1 MKRVKGLISS
11 LKKRYI
17 TIPMLILLLVPT
29 ALSLIMGAEFIH
41 LPFQKVPTVIVNHD
55 HSKTVQSLI
64 QMISENR
71 TFDVIACTDK
81 EDELREAFYYNKA
94 LAGIVIPEHFSE
106 DLLNGREAKIM
117 IFNDGALS
125 TVSSGMRGTIAETLG
140 TIKSGYIM
148 KLAEGKGIAPQAAMN
163 LVAPMGYVTKAISNP
178 SKNVA
183 YMMMEGILLTIVQ
196 IGAGSVGAC
205 VCERRSFGRLMKKA
219 GFITGIACI
228 SALGCMV
235 TQTWCFGFPY
245 KSSPWAGILMTVFTC
260 FGITLFGILQNMGT
274 GGNCEEAVQKCGI
287 ISFTMLLAGYTF
299 PVISMPW
306 PCRYITWFMPNTHYI
321 MPLRDMALVGRSF
334 MSEAH
339 HVVWLMGFC
348 LIMTVAVARKFK
360 SVTGDRRTA
369 LPGTVGTAGVNTALP
384 VTGEAAGVNLALTVT
399 EEAAGMN
406 PAEGEVAGI

>member
-1 MKRVKGLISS
+1 MKQAGSLASS
-11 LKKRYI
+11 VKKRYI
-17 TIPMLILLLVPT
+17 TIPMLILLLAPT
-29 ALSLIMGAEFIH
+29 ILSLLMGAEFIH

-55 HSKTVQSLI
+55 HSETVQSLI
-64 QMISENR
+64 QMISDNR
-71 TFDVIACTDK
+71 TFDVIACTGE
-81 EDELREAFYYNKA
+81 EDDLKEAFYYNKA

-125 TVSSGMRGTIAETLG
+125 TVASGMRGTIAEALG
-140 TIKSGYIM
+140 TVKSGYM
-148 KLAEGKGIAPQAAMN
+148 LKLAEGRGIPPQAAMN
-163 LVAPMGYVTKAISNP
+163 LIAPMGYVTKAISNP

-196 IGAGSVGAC
+196 IGAGCVGAC
-205 VCERRSFGRLMKKA
+205 VCERKSFGRLMKKA

-235 TQTWCFGFPY
+235 TQSLCFGFPY

-260 FGITLFGILQNMGT
+260 FGITLFGILQNLGT

-306 PCRYITWFMPNTHYI
+306 PCKFLTWFMPNTHYI
-321 MPLRDMALVGRSF
+321 LPLRDMALVERSF
-334 MSEAH
+334 LSEAH
-339 HVVWLMGFC
+339 HVLWLMGFS
-348 LIMTVAVARKFK
+348 AVMVLLAARKFRN
-360 SVTGDRRTA
+360 VRTE
-369 LPGTVGTAGVNTALP
+369 AGNP
-384 VTGEAAGVNLALTVT
+384 LTDIHMT
-399 EEAAGMN
+399 ESG
-406 PAEGEVAGI
+406 VAGI

>member
-29 ALSLIMGAEFIH
+29 TLSLIMGAEFIH

-384 VTGEAAGVNLALTVT
+384 VTGEAAGVNLT
-399 EEAAGMN
+399 
-406 PAEGEVAGI
+406 EGEVAGI